1 MDRERVSSAIDPRAA
16 YEMIELKKIGFIGLG
31 VMGEPMC
38 RNLAIG
44 TQSKILAL
52 DTNPDPVRR
61 LSQNGVSAATY
72 LKELAIQCDL
82 IFLAL
87 PSGEQVRHVCMGK
100 DGLLEN
106 AMPATTVVDLGT
118 SPVSL
123 ARELS
128 EAFEAKGVS
137 FIDAPIAR
145 TREAAQRG
153 TLSIMV
159 GGRQAD
165 FDAVLP
171 FLRFLGSDITYC
183 GSSGAGQAMK
193 ILNNMVLMETVA
205 ALSEAVALAEHVGL
219 SAELLFDTLSKGSAD
234 SFALRNHGMKAI
246 ARQDFPEK
254 AFSTAYALKDLQYAF
269 LLANEAK
276 LDLLGARAAG
286 EYLDRAMMGGDQ
298 DRYWPV
304 ISKYINKSRG

>member
-1 MDRERVSSAIDPRAA
+1 MFRKIQPLGAA
-16 YEMIELKKIGFIGLG
+16 QHGRRIENFMTQFNKIGFVGLG

-38 RNLAIG
+38 RNLAVG
-44 TQSKILAL
+44 TRREIIAL
-52 DTNPDPVRR
+52 DVNTEPLSRLGEYGVVRA
-61 LSQNGVSAATY
+61 SDIKQ
-72 LKELAIQCDL
+72 LAIQCDL

-87 PSGEQVRHVCMGK
+87 PSGEQVSTVCKGR
-100 DGLLEN
+100 DGLLDN
-106 AMPATTVVDLGT
+106 SKPGTTVVDLGT

-128 EAFEAKGVS
+128 ALFEERRGHFV
-137 FIDAPIAR
+137 DAPIAR

-165 FDAVLP
+165 FDAIVP
-171 FLRFLGSDITYC
+171 FLRLLGSDVTYC
-183 GSSGAGQAMK
+183 GSSGSGQAMK

-205 ALSEAVALAEHVGL
+205 ALSEAAALANHLGL
-219 SAELLFDTLSKGSAD
+219 CTELLFDTLSKGSAD

-246 ARQDFPEK
+246 ARSDFPEK
-254 AFSTAYALKDLQYAF
+254 AFSTAYALKDLQYA
-269 LLANEAK
+269 LAIGADAK
-276 LDLLGARAAG
+276 LELRGARAAE
-286 EYLDRAMMGGDQ
+286 EYLDRAMTGGDK

-304 ISKYINKSRG
+304 ISRHVGK

>member
-1 MDRERVSSAIDPRAA
+1 MAEFN
-16 YEMIELKKIGFIGLG
+16 KIGFVGLG

-38 RNLAIG
+38 RNLAAG
-44 TQSKILAL
+44 TGREILAFDVSREPL
-52 DTNPDPVRR
+52 DR
-61 LSQNGVSAATY
+61 LSSHGVTAAADM
-72 LKELAIQCDL
+72 KQLATQCDL

-87 PSGEQVRHVCMGK
+87 PSGEQVSAVCK
-100 DGLLEN
+100 NRDGFLDN
-106 AMPATTVVDLGT
+106 AKPGTTVIDLGT

-128 EAFEAKGVS
+128 TLFEGKRGHFV
-137 FIDAPIAR
+137 DAPIAR

-165 FDAVLP
+165 FDVILP
-171 FLRFLGSDITYC
+171 FLRFLGSDVTYC
-183 GSSGAGQAMK
+183 GPSGSGQAMK

-205 ALSEAVALAEHVGL
+205 ALSEAAALARHVGL

-246 ARQDFPEK
+246 ARGDFPEK
-254 AFSTAYALKDLQYAF
+254 AFSTAYAVKDLQYA
-269 LLANEAK
+269 LAIGAEAK
-276 LDLLGARAAG
+276 VELLGARAAA
-286 EYLDRAMMGGDQ
+286 EYLNRAMTGGDK

-304 ISKYINKSRG
+304 ISKHVEKTQN